1 MSGERILVVDDS
13 REIVRH
19 LSEQVLPT
27 FGFKTLHAYD
37 GRSGLELIRR
47 EQPDLVMLDLNL
59 PEMTG
64 LDILR
69 TLVQES
75 IDVPVILMTGYG
87 SEKSAI
93 EAFRLGVKDYLV
105 KPFTVDEVIETI
117 NRALIESRL
126 RHDKQQL
133 AEQLRRAQAEMRRRV
148 NEMSTLFGIGKA
160 VSSLL
165 SVDQVLDR
173 VLEASIYLTNG
184 EESTVWLSEADG
196 TQLRAYA
203 KKGTGNEGPQML
215 NLESDDSQ
223 VVQVLRTGRPVRL
236 AAFSGPGIKIK
247 TGYAARAVL
256 YVPLTLHGQTI
267 GVLSVSNI
275 SAPQAF
281 SERDEYLLSA
291 LGDYAAIALQNA
303 RVLQAA
309 DQALAAHM
317 DELQILIR
325 ITRTITSCLDL
336 DEVVRLTIRQVHD
349 SWQIEASSIW
359 LLDENRGTLRV
370 LANVGT
376 PAEILNRIE
385 VPLGRGFVG
394 NVAQTGEWIF
404 TNDVAH
410 HPLHY
415 SAVDKKTGFRT
426 RSLLCVPLKFREK
439 VIGTLQML
447 NKLDG
452 EFDEKDVDRALSLAT
467 AVAIGVSNALLFRQA
482 ESRQQQLEAML
493 EHNSNPIIITDNENC
508 LLLLNHQAR
517 ALFDLSRAAIGKP
530 VVQVV
535 RPRELATFLRQP
547 LADSEARRT
556 EITLGDKST
565 WLATLAP
572 IPDYGRILILQ
583 DITYLKDV
591 DRAKSH
597 FVATVSHDLRAPL
610 NSIAGFATAL
620 KQSGPLNEEQALFT
634 DRILHS
640 SQRMADL
647 VNGLL
652 DLASVSA
659 GLDQTRELC
668 YLVEIVQQVMADLQ
682 GQALTRSILLKV
694 TAAEPLP
701 PVYGHPTQLRQAIS
715 NLVDNAIK
723 YSRPEQSVHIHLSVV
738 GNNVLLRVKDSGA
751 GIDPVDMPRIFETF
765 YRVKESNEVSG
776 MGLGLTLVRSIAE
789 AHGGRVWCQSKKNVG
804 SIFTFQLPVANPHD
818 TIHTENPAA
827 ATAVNSSIEA
837 KV

>member
-27 FGFKTLHAYD
+27 FGFKTMHAYD
-37 GRSGLELIRR
+37 GRSGLDLIRR
-47 EQPDLVMLDLNL
+47 EKPDLVMLDLNL

-69 TLVQES
+69 TLVQEA
-75 IDVPVILMTGYG
+75 INTPVILMTGYG

-133 AEQLRRAQAEMRRRV
+133 AEQLRRAQSEMRRRV

-173 VLEASIYLTNG
+173 VLEASMYLTNG

-196 TQLRAYA
+196 TQLRAFA
-203 KKGTGNEGPQML
+203 KKGAGNEGPL
-215 NLESDDSQ
+215 LLDLERDDSQ

-236 AAFSGPGIKIK
+236 SAFSGAGIKIK
-247 TGYAARAVL
+247 TGYSARAVL
-256 YVPLTLHGQTI
+256 YVPLTLHGQTM

-281 SERDEYLLSA
+281 SERDEYLLTA

-303 RVLQAA
+303 RVFQAA
-309 DQALAAHM
+309 DRALAAGM
-317 DELQILIR
+317 EELHTLIQ
-325 ITRTITSCLDL
+325 ITRTITSCLEL

-394 NVAQTGEWIF
+394 NVAQSGEWIF

-415 SAVDKKTGFRT
+415 SDVDKKTGFRT
-426 RSLLCVPLKFREK
+426 RSLLCVPLKFRDK
-439 VIGTLQML
+439 VIGTLQIL

-452 EFDEKDVDRALSLAT
+452 EFDEHDVERALAIAT
-467 AVAIGVSNALLFRQA
+467 AVAIGVTNALLFRQA
-482 ESRQQQLEAML
+482 ESRQQQLEATL
-493 EHNSNPIIITDNENC
+493 EHNSNPIIIIDSDDC

-517 ALFDLSRAAIGKP
+517 VVLELPRAAIGKP
-530 VVQVV
+530 VVEAVK
-535 RPRELATFLRQP
+535 PRELASFLQPP

-556 EITLGDKST
+556 EITLSDKST

-572 IPDYGRILILQ
+572 IPNYGRILILQ
-583 DITYLKDV
+583 DITYLKEV
-591 DRAKSH
+591 DQAKSH

-610 NSIAGFATAL
+610 SSIAGFATAL
-620 KQSGPLNEEQALFT
+620 KQVGSLNEEQEVFAN
-634 DRILHS
+634 RILRS
-640 SQRMADL
+640 SQRMTDM

-652 DLASVSA
+652 DLARVSA

-668 YLVEIVQQVMADLQ
+668 DLAQIVHQVIADLQ
-682 GQALTRSILLKV
+682 GQAWTKEIAIKV
-694 TAAEPLP
+694 TAADQLQ

-723 YSRPEQSVHIHLSVV
+723 YSPPQNPVHIHLA
-738 GNNVLLRVKDSGA
+738 GQGTNVLLRVKDSGV
-751 GIDPVDMPRIFETF
+751 GIDPVDVPHIFEKF
-765 YRVKESNEVSG
+765 YRVKNSTEASG
-776 MGLGLTLVRSIAE
+776 IGLGLTLVRSIAE
-789 AHGGRVWCQSKKNVG
+789 AHGGQVWCQSKKGVG
-804 SIFTFQLPVANPHD
+804 SLFTIQLPAANVTTVAPV
-818 TIHTENPAA
+818 ESPAA
-827 ATAVNSSIEA
+827 AKTASPAVEA

>member
-27 FGFKTLHAYD
+27 FGYETMHAYD
-37 GRSGLELIRR
+37 GRSGLHLIRQER
-47 EQPDLVMLDLNL
+47 PDLVMLDLNL

-173 VLEASIYLTNG
+173 VLEAAIYLTNG
-184 EESTVWLSEADG
+184 EESTIWLIEAEG
-196 TQLRAYA
+196 TQLHAYA
-203 KKGTGNEGPQML
+203 KKGSGNEGPQML
-215 NLESDDSQ
+215 DLQSDDSQ
-223 VVQVLRTGRPVRL
+223 VVQVLRTRRPVRL
-236 AAFSGPGIKIK
+236 AAFSGAGVKIK
-247 TGYAARAVL
+247 TGYAAKAVL
-256 YVPLTLHGQTI
+256 YVPLTLRGQTL

-275 SAPQAF
+275 TAPQAF

-309 DQALAAHM
+309 DQALATHM
-317 DELQILIR
+317 EELQTLIQ
-325 ITRTITSCLDL
+325 ITRTITSCLNL
-336 DEVVRLTIRQVHD
+336 DEVVRLTIRQVHN

-376 PAEILNRIE
+376 PAEILNQVE

-394 NVAQTGEWIF
+394 HVTQTGEWIF
-404 TNDVAH
+404 TNDASR

-415 SAVDKKTGFRT
+415 SGVDKMTGFRT

-452 EFDEKDVDRALSLAT
+452 EFGEKDVDRALSIAS

-482 ESRQQQLEAML
+482 ESRQQQLEATL
-493 EHNSNPIIITDNENC
+493 EHNSNPIMIIDNDDC
-508 LLLLNHQAR
+508 LLLLNQQAR
-517 ALFDLSRAAIGKP
+517 SLFDLSRAAIGKSVAE
-530 VVQVV
+530 VVKSA
-535 RPRELATFLRQP
+535 ELAAFLQQS

-556 EITLGDKST
+556 ELALTDNVT

-572 IPDYGRILILQ
+572 IPGYGRILILQ
-583 DITYLKDV
+583 DITYLKEV
-591 DRAKSH
+591 DQAKSH

-610 NSIAGFATAL
+610 SSIAGFATAL
-620 KQSGPLNEEQALFT
+620 KEVGSLNEEQALYA

-640 SQRMADL
+640 SERMTDL

-652 DLASVSA
+652 ELASVRV
-659 GLDQTRELC
+659 GLDQKRESCDLM
-668 YLVEIVQQVMADLQ
+668 EIVRQVIADLQ
-682 GQALTRSILLKV
+682 GQALTKKILIKV
-694 TAAEPLP
+694 MAADALP
-701 PVYGHPTQLRQAIS
+701 RVDGHPTQLRQAIS
-715 NLVDNAIK
+715 NLLDNAIK
-723 YSRPEQSVHIHLSVV
+723 YSQPEQAVHIHLAVESS
-738 GNNVLLRVKDSGA
+738 NVLLRVKDSGV
-751 GIDPVDMPRIFETF
+751 GIDPLDMPHIFEKF
-765 YRVKESNEVSG
+765 YRVKASNEASG
-776 MGLGLTLVRSIAE
+776 IGLGLTLVRTIAE
-789 AHGGRVWCQSKKNVG
+789 AHGGRVWAQSKKNVG
-804 SIFTFQLPVANPHD
+804 SIFTLQLPAAKAREVSRNASL
-818 TIHTENPAA
+818 PASEPIA
-827 ATAVNSSIEA
+827 SSIEA
-837 KV
+837 EI